1 MVKFD
6 PLDNYYP
13 EIIASPHTAPVR
25 TDEEIAEDE
34 VSFLADQYDFVLVKE
49 ALFVL
54 QRCFDQSKGKAF
66 LLPKQN

>member
-25 TDEEIAEDE
+25 TDGEIAEDE
-34 VSFLADQYDFVLVKE
+34 VSSLKVRIVTIVLT
-49 ALFVL
+49 
-54 QRCFDQSKGKAF
+54 
-66 LLPKQN
+66 